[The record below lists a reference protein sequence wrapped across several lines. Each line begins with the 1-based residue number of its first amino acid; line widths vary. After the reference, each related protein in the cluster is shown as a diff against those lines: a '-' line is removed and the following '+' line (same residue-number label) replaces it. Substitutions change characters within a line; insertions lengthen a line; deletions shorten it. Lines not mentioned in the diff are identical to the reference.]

1 MSGFSQQLIERS
13 GYAGE
18 GFAELYDGSRPR
30 PPAVVRD
37 VLVRC
42 AGGDRPVLVVDLGCG
57 TGLSTRLWAGHAD
70 RVVGVEANPA
80 MIERARASSPAEV
93 EFVERFADDTGLD
106 GGVADIVTCA
116 QSFHWMDPAAVL
128 PEAARVLRP
137 GGVFAAYDYDVVP
150 VVDPAVDGAF
160 AAVIAA
166 RSAARKRLQLEAG
179 AARWPK
185 HGHAERMRESG
196 LFAFVRE
203 VHCHAEGSL
212 DATAMIALAR
222 SIGGPV
228 EIFGEGA
235 PEVGEAMEQLVRLAR
250 ERLPVARPSLTGY
263 TIRLGITAGA
273 GALDTSGRSRR

>member
-1 MSGFSQQLIERS
+1 VSGFSQQLIERS

-42 AGGDRPVLVVDLGCG
+42 AGGARPALVVDLGCG
-57 TGLSTRLWAGHAD
+57 TGLSTRPWAGHAD

-80 MIERARASSPAEV
+80 MIERARASSPAAV
-93 EFVERFADDTGLD
+93 EYLQRFADDTGLD
-106 GGVADIVTCA
+106 AGAADIVTCA
-116 QSFHWMDPAAVL
+116 QSFHWMDPVAVL
-128 PEAARVLRP
+128 PEAARLLRP

-150 VVDPAVDGAF
+150 VVDPAVDAAF

-166 RSAARKRLQLEAG
+166 RSAARKRLHLEAG

-185 HGHAERMRESG
+185 DGHVDRMRESG

-203 VHCHAEGSL
+203 VHCHAESSL
-212 DATAMIALAR
+212 DAAGMIGLAR

-228 EIFGEGA
+228 EIFGESA
-235 PEVGEAMEQLVRLAR
+235 PEVGEAMNQLVRIAND
-250 ERLPVARPSLTGY
+250 RLPTARPSLTGY
-263 TIRLGITAGA
+263 TIRLGITPA
-273 GALDTSGRSRR
+273 DTNGRSRR